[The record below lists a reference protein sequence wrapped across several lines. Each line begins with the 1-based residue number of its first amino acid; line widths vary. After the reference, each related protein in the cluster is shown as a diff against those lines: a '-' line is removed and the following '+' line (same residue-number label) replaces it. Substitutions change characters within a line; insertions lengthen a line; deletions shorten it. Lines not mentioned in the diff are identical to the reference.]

1 MSEKKRLRQRWVTRW
16 VTLSLFVVLTAPLL
30 AALPAAVEGVPV
42 PSLAPMLSRAV
53 PAVVNVSTVYSAAA
67 RNPIM
72 DDPFFQ
78 WFFRDPGFERRYR
91 GRSVGSGVIVDA
103 AQGYVLTNNHVVQ
116 NAEEITITLHDG
128 KVLKARLVGTDP
140 AVDLAVLQVPARG
153 LVAMPMA
160 DSTRVLVGDF
170 VVAIGNPFG
179 LGQTVTSGIVSAIGR
194 SGLSIEG
201 YEDFIQTDASINP
214 GNSGGALVNLRG
226 QLIAVNTAIY
236 APNGGNV
243 GIGFAIPANMARTV
257 MNQIVRYGS
266 VRRAFIGL
274 SVQALTPELAQAL
287 GSGAAR
293 PADTGA
299 VDTGVVVTDVQAGS
313 AAARAGFRVGDI
325 VVQMGERRV
334 LRLGDYFASAAVLMV
349 GDRIGAT
356 VRRGGQQLRL
366 NLLLSAAETERVVGR
381 ELSPLFDGMLLAPFF
396 NVAARR
402 PAGIAID
409 DIHPRSRGYA
419 LGLRAGDVLVAVN
432 GQPVL
437 GLADLRASMRKATA
451 QVLLRVFRG
460 GRYFQLRMR

>member
-366 NLLLSAAETERVVGR
+366 NLVLSAAETERVVGR

-396 NVAARR
+396 NAAARR